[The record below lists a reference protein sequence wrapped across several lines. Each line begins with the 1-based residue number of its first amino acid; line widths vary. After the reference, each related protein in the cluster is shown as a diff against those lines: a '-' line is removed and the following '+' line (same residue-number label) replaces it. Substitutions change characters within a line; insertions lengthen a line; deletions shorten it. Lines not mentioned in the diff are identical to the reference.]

1 MGKRKQLS
9 RNDPPNLKRFR
20 ASILEFTSQYDPVDD
35 SRDEQKQSTVRKL
48 GRKMRRKEARQL
60 KKARNLAYSQ
70 RKPIPTQDDIEKE
83 KRELLRKKKK
93 SAKLKRSKAI
103 RKEKKTRKKL
113 QEEKKEEDRKRELE
127 VENSFEEKEIKRLEK
142 KLHLNK
148 RKSKTLPMSFINDGL
163 DYLLA
168 DLGEENYADLPD
180 KEMYLRDSDSELSDS
195 NSDQKAVTSDNE
207 NLDLE
212 VMEDDNDT
220 EEEEE
225 EEEEDF
231 HPEGSIQKC
240 PLSLETVRTIRSVL
254 KLEKKKQEETKES
267 KEEKQVR
274 FANLLCSEEELEEEE
289 EEKYKEEDEENETD
303 GEEEENGVE
312 LFNND
317 LKNKTT
323 KSFKTKNAS
332 SGRMKED
339 IYGRLRDEKG
349 NIVQDPLRACGTYIP
364 PAKRMMGTEIDE
376 NKKQQ
381 LARLKK
387 QMKGLINRA
396 SENNMQPIS
405 SQIEELYMS
414 NSRADI
420 NSCLISIILEAC
432 VSPVLTPERLSMEL
446 MMLVAILHGNVGM
459 EVGAVFLQNLTKQFF
474 SLYEHDGKG
483 KEMDNVIQ
491 LFAHLYNFKVAH
503 SALIF
508 DVIDKLVRT
517 FREKDIEL
525 LLLLLRNVG
534 FTLRKDDSSSMKE
547 AILKIQSAAST
558 VDTSKFEDQSRVKFM
573 LEVIL
578 AIKNNNMRKIPNY
591 DPEHLE
597 HLRKLIRNY
606 IRGSKFGEGQL
617 KITLDDLRNAEE
629 KGRWWIVGSAW
640 EGHTTSKTENDKPQT
655 DGEGTSSFSGR
666 LLELA
671 KKQRMNTEIRKNI
684 FCVIMSSEDYVDA
697 FEKLMRL
704 GLKPQQEKEII
715 LVILDCCLQEN
726 EFNPFYAYLGQKFC
740 EADRR
745 FQISFQ
751 FSLWDK
757 FKELKNYS
765 EHNRSNLG
773 KLITHLL
780 ATKAMSLS
788 LFKTISFGTLE
799 KPMVHLLKQILTD
812 LLLNYPDS
820 IVEAV
825 FQRIA
830 LLDKLR
836 LLHEGLRLFMHHFL
850 LRQKNK
856 DGQKNP
862 LLQERVEIADRILS
876 NARTTMLL

>member
-35 SRDEQKQSTVRKL
+35 SRDEQNSSTVRRL
-48 GRKMRRKEARQL
+48 GRKERRKEARQM

-83 KRELLRKKKK
+83 KREMLQKKKK

-103 RKEKKTRKKL
+103 RKEKKARKKI
-113 QEEKKEEDRKRELE
+113 QEQKGEEVKRRELE
-127 VENSFEEKEIKRLEK
+127 LEASFEEKEIKRLEK
-142 KLHLNK
+142 KLRLNK
-148 RKSKTLPMSFINDGL
+148 RKSKSLPMSFINDGL
-163 DYLLA
+163 DFLLA
-168 DLGEENYADLPD
+168 DLGEEKDTALPD
-180 KEMYLRDSDSELSDS
+180 REMYLRDSDSELSDN
-195 NSDQKAVTSDNE
+195 NSDEKADISDND
-207 NLDLE
+207 NLDVE
-212 VMEDDNDT
+212 DMEDVM
-220 EEEEE
+220 EEEEEGE
-225 EEEEDF
+225 EEEEDLG
-231 HPEGSIQKC
+231 PGGSIQKS

-254 KLEKKKQEETKES
+254 KLEKKRQEEINEFS
-267 KEEKQVR
+267 KGKQVR
-274 FANLLCSEEELEEEE
+274 FDNDCISKEEDDNEEEYKEEEETEKVREE
-289 EEKYKEEDEENETD
+289 EEKE
-303 GEEEENGVE
+303 VE
-312 LFNND
+312 LFNID

-323 KSFKTKNAS
+323 KSGGKTGNDL
-332 SGRMKED
+332 SGRIKED
-339 IYGRLRDEKG
+339 IYGRLRDEEG

-364 PAKRMMGTEIDE
+364 PAKRLMVAEIDE

-414 NSRADI
+414 NSRADV

-432 VSPVLTPERLSMEL
+432 VSPVLTPERLTMEL

-459 EVGAVFLQNLTKQFF
+459 EVGAVFLQNLTQQFF
-474 SLYEHDGKG
+474 SMYEHDSKG
-483 KEMDNVIQ
+483 KEMDNIIQ

-508 DVIDKLVRT
+508 DVINKLVQT

-534 FTLRKDDSSSMKE
+534 FTLRKDDPNSMKE
-547 AILKIQSAAST
+547 AILKIQSAANT

-573 LEVIL
+573 LEIIL
-578 AIKNNNMRKIPNY
+578 AIRNNNMRKIPNY

-640 EGHTTSKTENDKPQT
+640 EGHNTSKTENDKPQIHC
-655 DGEGTSSFSGR
+655 EGTGSFSSH

-671 KKQRMNTEIRKNI
+671 KKQRMNTEIRRNI

-704 GLKPQQEKEII
+704 GLKPQQEREII
-715 LVILDCCLQEN
+715 LVILDCCLQEK

-751 FSLWDK
+751 FSFWDK
-757 FKELKNYS
+757 FKELKNFS
-765 EHNRSNLG
+765 EHNRCNLG
-773 KLITHLL
+773 KFITHLL

-820 IVEAV
+820 VVEAV
-825 FQRIA
+825 FHRIA
-830 LLDKLR
+830 VLNKLH

-850 LRQKNK
+850 LRQKHK

-862 LLQERVEIADRILS
+862 HLKEKVEIADRILS
-876 NARTTMLL
+876 TARTTMLL